1 MICIISSAKTFN
13 EEVQDDVGGTPTI
26 PFALGKTEV
35 ILRKL
40 QKLTPREIGELM
52 HISDR
57 LAHGNASRYKEWD
70 KAEKVLALD
79 GYNGDVFRAFKMEE
93 LSPDNWKNANKYLAI
108 FSGLYGILRPTD
120 GVKPY
125 RLEMAIKMEDLL
137 GESLYDFWRDDVT
150 EQLNEMVAEAGA
162 SYILNVAS
170 KEYWSVLDMD
180 KLSVPMINV
189 DFKNQTEK
197 GLKIIAIHAKRAR
210 GRMARFVLDN
220 EIDSLGELKKFTGN
234 GYAFRGD
241 LSTAENLVFV
251 A

>member
-1 MICIISSAKTFN
+1 
-13 EEVQDDVGGTPTI
+13 
-26 PFALGKTEV
+26 
-35 ILRKL
+35 
-40 QKLTPREIGELM
+40 
-52 HISDR
+52 
-57 LAHGNASRYKEWD
+57 
-70 KAEKVLALD
+70 
-79 GYNGDVFRAFKMEE
+79 
-93 LSPDNWKNANKYLAI
+93 
-108 FSGLYGILRPTD
+108 
-120 GVKPY
+120 
-125 RLEMAIKMEDLL
+125 MAIKMEDLL